1 MAKLS
6 TVNPT
11 RQELLKLRKRL
22 KTAQSGHKLLKD
34 KLESLMREFLERI
47 SRLKENKEYLEER
60 LPIFYRAFFRAQSE
74 LGQSRS
80 SSILSHIPD
89 ARLGVRV
96 SSMMGVRGLNY
107 ELDNLDEISKAPF
120 PKIASTADMDEAR
133 RESIDIL
140 AALMEYASLEQ
151 QLRSLAE
158 EIEKTRR
165 RVNALEYVFIPELLK
180 TRKFISHKLEESE
193 RMSRTV
199 LMKLKSQ
206 LR

>member
-1 MAKLS
+1 MAKLL

-47 SRLKENKEYLEER
+47 SRLKERREFLDER
-60 LPIFYRAFFRAQSE
+60 LPVLYRSFFKAQSE
-74 LGQSRS
+74 LGRDRAF
-80 SSILSHIPD
+80 SILSHIPN
-89 ARLGVRV
+89 ARLGMRTRNI
-96 SSMMGVRGLNY
+96 MGVKGLEY
-107 ELDNLDEISKAPF
+107 EIENLKEISEAPF
-120 PKIASTADMDEAR
+120 PKFASTADMDKAR
-133 RESIDIL
+133 EESLKVLD
-140 AALMEYASLEQ
+140 ALLDYASLEQ
-151 QLRSLAE
+151 QLRSLAD

-165 RVNALEYVFIPELLK
+165 RVNALEHLFIPELLR